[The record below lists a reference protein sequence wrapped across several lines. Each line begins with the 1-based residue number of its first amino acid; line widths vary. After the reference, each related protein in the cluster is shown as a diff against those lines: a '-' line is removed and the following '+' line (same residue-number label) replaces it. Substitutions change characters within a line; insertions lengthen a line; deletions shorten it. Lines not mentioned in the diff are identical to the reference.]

1 VLRGRIEEHPDLES
15 GVGQVHVAAPG
26 DGAASGG
33 GLVRPTRIGMVVDLP
48 APSGP
53 RNPVTRPASAV
64 KPTSSTAVKA
74 PKFLVTDLMVIRVE
88 FLPDVVGLGPSSC
101 ASFDCHV

>member
-1 VLRGRIEEHPDLES
+1 
-15 GVGQVHVAAPG
+15 
-26 DGAASGG
+26 
-33 GLVRPTRIGMVVDLP
+33 
-48 APSGP
+48 
-53 RNPVTRPASAV
+53 V